1 MSNLPTITDERLWE
15 LWRQADNMHSI
26 EVDLAFGRLVAEEAV
41 RLEREPYRQ
50 LIELYQH
57 SDMTDDE
64 FVIRAIDLFGESIR
78 ARSQEGDER

>member
-1 MSNLPTITDERLWE
+1 MSNLPPLPEPKIMTHLGT
-15 LWRQADNMHSI
+15 QCFTADQMRS
-26 EVDLAFGRLVAEEAV
+26 FAEEAV

-78 ARSQEGDER
+78 ARSQEG